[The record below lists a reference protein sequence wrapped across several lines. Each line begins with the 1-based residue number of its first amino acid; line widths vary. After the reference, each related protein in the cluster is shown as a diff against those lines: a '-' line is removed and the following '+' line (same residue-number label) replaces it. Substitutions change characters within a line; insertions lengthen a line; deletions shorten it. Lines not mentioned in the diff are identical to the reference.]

1 MPARLPA
8 NAARHVLVVLA
19 LGSALTA
26 CDIAPG
32 PTLPG
37 PATSTAAAS
46 PEPAELAALRAR
58 PLRLPTFAAGD
69 PCPVTQPAP
78 PDPQPPADHPLRCCD
93 GGPAL
98 ALGRAPLF
106 PDARYF
112 RGDGAQIHLQVKETN
127 PGWYGTKTPWASR
140 TGYRGWVLIRTA
152 RLDGPGRARVE
163 LQLDGGPLGTK
174 ISGDSIGVN
183 EEADWQFWPGVTEV
197 TGAGCYAYQVDG
209 SGFTEVIVFRVELAS

>member
-1 MPARLPA
+1 MPVSLPA
-8 NAARHVLVVLA
+8 HIVRILVALV
-19 LGSALTA
+19 LGSALAA
-26 CDIAPG
+26 CDSSPG
-32 PTLPG
+32 PTLPN
-37 PATSTAAAS
+37 PTRPTAATTS

-69 PCPVTQPAP
+69 PCPVTQPLPLDP
-78 PDPQPPADHPLRCCD
+78 PPPAGHPLVCCD

-106 PDARYF
+106 PAAGYF
-112 RGDGAQIHLQVKETN
+112 RGEGTQVHLQVKETS
-127 PGWYGTKTPWASR
+127 PGWYGSKAPWASR
-140 TGYRGWVLIRTA
+140 PGYRGWVLIRTA
-152 RLDGPGRARVE
+152 RLDGPGRGRVE
-163 LQLDGGPLGTK
+163 LQIDGSPD

-209 SGFTEVIVFRVELAS
+209 SGFTEVIVFRAELAA